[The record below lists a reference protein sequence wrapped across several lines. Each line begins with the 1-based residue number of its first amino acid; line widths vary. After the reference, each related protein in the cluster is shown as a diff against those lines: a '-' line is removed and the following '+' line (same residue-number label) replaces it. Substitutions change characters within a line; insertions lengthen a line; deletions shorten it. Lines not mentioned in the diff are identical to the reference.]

1 MRRAAFARLDPR
13 RTLCA
18 CPCRSP
24 DQRSARRPRATR
36 HCPSARTF
44 ARAPSC
50 SLRAARP
57 KSASARPLCRHCR
70 GRAAAWQ
77 AAGPLRNCGVN
88 APAPHRSR
96 PVPRSTRA
104 RQRRAQD
111 PPPALESAGLIAER
125 SRYRASNQPGFP
137 RVPCGRGALVRTLRG
152 TAPSSA
158 PSAPQTL
165 RVLVAR
171 GASIDAAGR
180 LGLRGFRAGGRG
192 DLIPTPNGGGHETLE
207 QRVSDHRPA
216 LEFRM
221 ELATDE
227 IRMLRK
233 LDDLHQAIIR
243 ASAAQHQARAREL
256 LAILVVE
263 LEAVTMAF
271 GDLLVLVQLER
282 VAAGLERARISTEA
296 HRAAL
301 VLDATL
307 IGHQVDDRI
316 GALFLELGRAHA
328 FQPAHVARERDHRQL
343 HAQTDAEKRHT
354 LFARVADGRDLPFHT
369 AVAEA
374 AGHQNGIQAAEQS
387 GGTAALDLLRVD
399 VLELNGDIV
408 GKSSCDE
415 RLVQRLV
422 AVFEVNVLADHADA
436 HRAFGR
442 LLELLDDSN
451 PVAQVRLTRPDVEAL
466 RDLIVQALSVQH
478 ERQLIDARHVY
489 CGDHAVDRDVGEQRD
504 LFLQALSERTIAATV
519 QDVRLNAD
527 LAHLAH

>member
-1 MRRAAFARLDPR
+1 
-13 RTLCA
+13 
-18 CPCRSP
+18 
-24 DQRSARRPRATR
+24 
-36 HCPSARTF
+36 
-44 ARAPSC
+44 
-50 SLRAARP
+50 
-57 KSASARPLCRHCR
+57 
-70 GRAAAWQ
+70 
-77 AAGPLRNCGVN
+77 
-88 APAPHRSR
+88 
-96 PVPRSTRA
+96 
-104 RQRRAQD
+104 
-111 PPPALESAGLIAER
+111 
-125 SRYRASNQPGFP
+125 
-137 RVPCGRGALVRTLRG
+137 ALVRTLQG

-316 GALFLELGRAHA
+316 GAVFLELGRAHA
-328 FQPAHVARERDHRQL
+328 FQPAHIARELDHRQL
-343 HAQTDAEKRHT
+343 RAQTDAEKRHT

-374 AGHQNGIQAAEQS
+374 AGYQNGIQAAEQS

-399 VLELNGDIV
+399 VLEL
-408 GKSSCDE
+408 
-415 RLVQRLV
+415 
-422 AVFEVNVLADHADA
+422 NVLADHADA

-504 LFLQALSERTIAATV
+504 LFLQALSERTIAATD